1 MCSLALVNPHHET
14 FGRMMIVATA
24 VSITGATALSLDPEF
39 LIAHLTTYVTLPEP
53 LVALLR
59 WRLL

>member
-1 MCSLALVNPHHET
+1 MVNPHHEV
-14 FGRMMIVATA
+14 FGRTMIVATA
-24 VSITGATALSLDPEF
+24 VSITGAMALALDPEF
-39 LIAHLTTYVTLPEP
+39 VIAHLTAYVTLPEP